1 MCQHQPAVTVLER
14 DITIVK
20 PRSAGLGYVVEN
32 FRARVADLIF
42 IFGGFF
48 FCFFCIHTHRSF
60 EFIKKT
66 SHIRIISIGAFL
78 VSIPIFFTGKFNNKK
93 KLSGNCF

>member
-1 MCQHQPAVTVLER
+1 M
-14 DITIVK
+14 
-20 PRSAGLGYVVEN
+20 
-32 FRARVADLIF
+32 IF
-42 IFGGFF
+42 SHIYFAYT
-48 FCFFCIHTHRSF
+48 HTHRSF

-93 KLSGNCF
+93 KTKLRADPFIY